1 MKIFIDSADI
11 DEIKQACEWGI
22 IDGATTNPSLIKKAV
37 DKRGGKVTMEEYI
50 REILKV
56 VPGPVSLE
64 VIAVRSDEMVKQAKL
79 LYEKFSP
86 YGEVV
91 IKIPVNPSLG
101 DDGLDFD
108 GLKAIRRISKEGIPV
123 NCTLV
128 MTPEQAILA
137 AKAGATYVSPFAGR
151 IDDYIRT
158 KMGMKIGVDFKK
170 RDYFDHGLLCRI
182 RELKLNEFLMKF
194 NSVAEAYRSSNVKD
208 ILDGS
213 QDNGVTSGVD
223 LVAKIVKIFRNYG
236 YKTQVIASSI
246 RNARQVREV
255 AEAGADIAT
264 LPFNVIKEMVKHYK
278 TLEGMR
284 NFMADVVPQYE
295 EIFKSQ

>member
-11 DEIKQACEWGI
+11 DEIKQACKWGI

-37 DKRGGKVTMEEYI
+37 DRREGKVTMEEYI
-50 REILKV
+50 KEILKV

-64 VIAVRSDEMVKQAKL
+64 VIAVQSDKMVKQAKL

-101 DDGLDFD
+101 NDGLDFD
-108 GLKAIRRISKEGIPV
+108 GLKAIRQISREGIPV

-170 RDYFDHGLLCRI
+170 GDYFDYNLLCKI
-182 RELKLNEFLMKF
+182 RELKLNENIMKF
-194 NSVAEAYRSSNVKD
+194 NSVAGAYRSSNIRS

-213 QDNGVTSGVD
+213 QDNGIVSGVD

-255 AEAGADIAT
+255 AEVGAHIAT
-264 LPFNVIKEMVKHYK
+264 LPFNVIKEMVRHYK